1 MISLEL
7 LLSGLAILCSATI
20 AIVGIVTFVRSGGW
34 KSSEAI
40 KEQAEGMATLT
51 ESLSS
56 LSRQVSGLPTA
67 ATISSHDARLKAVED
82 RVKDLPTGKQLG
94 DLQASILVLKA
105 EVGGKL
111 DTMAAE
117 MRGADTARHG
127 LSKQV
132 ERIEQHLLDQA
143 KGGI

>member
-7 LLSGLAILCSATI
+7 LLSLVALLSSVTI
-20 AIVGIVTFVRSGGW
+20 AIVGLITFIRSGGW
-34 KSSEAI
+34 KSADAI
-40 KEQAEGMATLT
+40 KEQAEAMATLT

-56 LSRQVSGLPTA
+56 LGRQVATLPTA
-67 ATISSHDARLKAVED
+67 ATISAHDARLKAMEE

-143 KGGI
+143 KVGG